1 MKESQKMN
9 MLFGSASIIVKQ
21 YKADLTVVARVAIK
35 HVEEKSQLAG
45 KADLTVASMAL
56 DSSAERVHE
65 VQDLCI
71 RNWHQQDRGSKS
83 HRGSMCRQW
92 RARKVN
98 KLQ

>member
-1 MKESQKMN
+1 

-21 YKADLTVVARVAIK
+21 YKANLTVVARVAIK

-71 RNWHQQDRGSKS
+71 RNALAPARQGQQKPQREYVSPV
-83 HRGSMCRQW
+83 